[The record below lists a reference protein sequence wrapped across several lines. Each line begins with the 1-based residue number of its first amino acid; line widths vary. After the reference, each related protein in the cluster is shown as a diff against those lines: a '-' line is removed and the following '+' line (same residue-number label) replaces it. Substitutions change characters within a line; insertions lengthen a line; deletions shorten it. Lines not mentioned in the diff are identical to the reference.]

1 MSSGEKILA
10 RIRQETDD
18 KIAGITADADKV
30 YTEAVKKAEKQVQ
43 DIKHEGEHKIQLQ
56 SDNMLKALKSKK
68 ELERQKAILRTK
80 RQKINEAID
89 HIYKYMTGLGD
100 KAYFDIIVRLASS
113 VKAEKGVIYFCEK
126 DLKRLPADL
135 KERLSKC
142 GVSAEISKEPFE
154 SIESG
159 FVLKNGDI
167 EENLSFISIINEK
180 REEIEDIISKELFK
194 D

>member
-30 YTEAVKKAEKQVQ
+30 YTEAVKKAEKQAQ

-80 RQKINEAID
+80 RQI
-89 HIYKYMTGLGD
+89 
-100 KAYFDIIVRLASS
+100 F
-113 VKAEKGVIYFCEK
+113 
-126 DLKRLPADL
+126 
-135 KERLSKC
+135 
-142 GVSAEISKEPFE
+142 
-154 SIESG
+154 
-159 FVLKNGDI
+159 
-167 EENLSFISIINEK
+167 
-180 REEIEDIISKELFK
+180 
-194 D
+194 